1 MENIATFESYVSVE
15 SHRESSCSLFS
26 HVVRYQKANHL
37 MPRLLSGFREE
48 HLDSSQTYATPLI
61 LVMSVL
67 VLYARVASLAFFC
80 QTDFFQLHLAGKL
93 LQLLSLPQDT
103 SGTLYQLQINLVSGC
118 CALLAMEI
126 CRCCGSALQ
135 LDLIVPSHLLDHLHG
150 TVPMHLRS
158 VGLDLVQRTILKCL
172 RTACFSPS
180 DSFQCISA
188 EVL

>member
-1 MENIATFESYVSVE
+1 MQELLHWLSFVKQISFSFILLANCF
-15 SHRESSCSLFS
+15 SC
-26 HVVRYQKANHL
+26 
-37 MPRLLSGFREE
+37 
-48 HLDSSQTYATPLI
+48 
-61 LVMSVL
+61 
-67 VLYARVASLAFFC
+67 C
-80 QTDFFQLHLAGKL
+80 
-93 LQLLSLPQDT
+93 LPQDT

-180 DSFQCISA
+180 DSF
-188 EVL
+188 